1 MKKSNC
7 LLSIAPPPCK
17 TLCSNKNPIK
27 LGFSLA
33 ETLITLVIIGIIAV
47 MTIPNLI
54 SKYEK
59 KVTVTKLKSTYAIL
73 NQALKMSINE
83 NGPVGTWPRDMNT
96 EELLKKYF
104 VPYLKIVKIYPP
116 ATTDKKYLCYEKDNG
131 NYLWITGI
139 GISTPFNRSG
149 ENGTSS
155 IKLPNNSC
163 VGINAENPTRSDL
176 GFTIAIDVNGHDKKP
191 NKTGYD
197 LFWFILDNN
206 NAILPYGYN
215 TNMGNDTSLCYLIK
229 HAGGL
234 YCTLQVVQDN
244 WEINYR

>member
-1 MKKSNC
+1 
-7 LLSIAPPPCK
+7 
-17 TLCSNKNPIK
+17 
-27 LGFSLA
+27 
-33 ETLITLVIIGIIAV
+33 

-59 KVTVTKLKSTYAIL
+59 KVTVTKLKSTYSIL

-83 NGPVGTWPRDMNT
+83 NGPVDTWPRNMNT

-104 VPYLKIVKIYPP
+104 VPYMKVIKIYPP
-116 ATTDKKYLCYEKDNG
+116 ATTDKKYLCYEQDHG

-139 GISTPFNRSG
+139 GISTPFNRYG

-163 VGINAENPTRSDL
+163 VGINAENPARSDL
-176 GFTIAIDVNGHDKKP
+176 GFIIAIDVNGHDKKP

-215 TNMGNDTSLCYLIK
+215 TNMGNDTSPCYLIK
-229 HAGGL
+229 NSGGM